1 MLHRMSS
8 GKMTCVGKR
17 RYWVWGSFREGESGE
32 LMMTNVRKGDSDR
45 CGDPHRRRDGP
56 RQRCL
61 DVVEGVI
68 SDGAGRM
75 MARTGSG
82 GRNVGHVGGG

>member
-45 CGDPHRRRDGP
+45 
-56 RQRCL
+56 
-61 DVVEGVI
+61 DVAIGIGGEMAQGRGV
-68 SDGAGRM
+68 
-75 MARTGSG
+75 
-82 GRNVGHVGGG
+82 